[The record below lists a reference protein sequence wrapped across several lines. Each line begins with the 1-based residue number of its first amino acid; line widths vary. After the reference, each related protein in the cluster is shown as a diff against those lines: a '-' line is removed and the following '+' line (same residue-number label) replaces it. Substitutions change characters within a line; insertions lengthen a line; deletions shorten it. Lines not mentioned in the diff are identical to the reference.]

1 MQIKHI
7 FALFTLVLCPYSYA
21 NNPWKLSLTDPKEKV
36 TLTIDLHEESI
47 EVPGMEMFGPMN
59 GYLGGNIYGVWAV
72 TSFKI
77 KKDKATLRLSND
89 LGSETQEAE
98 LTQTSDSTYTLKL
111 LGSTVVKRAEG
122 RKLVK
127 ITSTLK
133 MIRNRD

>member
-1 MQIKHI
+1 MHLRH
-7 FALFTLVLCPYSYA
+7 FFMLFTVLLCHSTYA
-21 NNPWKLSLTDPKEKV
+21 GNPWKLSLTDPKEKV

-47 EVPGMEMFGPMN
+47 EVPGMEIFGPMN

-77 KKDKATLRLSND
+77 KKDKAILRLSND

-98 LTQTSDSTYTLKL
+98 LTHTSDSTYTLKL
-111 LGSTVVKRAEG
+111 LGSTVVKKVEG
-122 RKLVK
+122 RKLYK